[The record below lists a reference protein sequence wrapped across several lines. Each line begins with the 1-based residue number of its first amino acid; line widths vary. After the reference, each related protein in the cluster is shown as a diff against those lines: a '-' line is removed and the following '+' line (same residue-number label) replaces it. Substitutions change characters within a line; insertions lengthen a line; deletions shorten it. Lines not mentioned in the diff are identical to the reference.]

1 MKWKCIP
8 FVLMLFVLILP
19 ENILS
24 QQTSV
29 CELVGKNMSAVL
41 NQYGKP
47 LHRDRSNPQMDCV
60 FYQTKSARMAFVAD
74 KDGVY
79 QIQIDYYYS
88 TKDDADKAMNGF
100 LTECGA
106 KSMKIDTV
114 NVSDFK
120 ISKPGVKM
128 NLTLFENS
136 FSKKYE
142 IKFKADRSESK

>member
-8 FVLMLFVLILP
+8 FVLMLFVLLYP

-24 QQTSV
+24 QQTSL
-29 CELVGKNMSAVL
+29 CELIGKNMNAVIS
-41 NQYGKP
+41 QYGKP
-47 LHRDRSNPQMDCV
+47 LHRDQSNPQMDCV
-60 FYQTKSARMAFVAD
+60 FYQSKSSRMAFIAD
-74 KDGVY
+74 KQGVY

-88 TKDDADKAMNGF
+88 TKSDADKAVNEF
-100 LTECGA
+100 ISECGA